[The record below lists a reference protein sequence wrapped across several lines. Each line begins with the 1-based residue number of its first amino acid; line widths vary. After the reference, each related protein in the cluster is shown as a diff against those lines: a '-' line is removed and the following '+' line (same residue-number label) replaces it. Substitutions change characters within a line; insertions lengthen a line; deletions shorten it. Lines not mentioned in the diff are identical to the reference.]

1 MTLVPPL
8 FIRSSCIYIYITIF
22 LMVCFIQL
30 WITWSKFEPPKLIRI
45 KEEYLMKSFHLFED
59 RLQCSWIC
67 FWEKGNI
74 AFLSANICMHW
85 LNLYGSLK
93 FRKFLAKCFPQWA
106 LLLLICHQFL
116 NWCNEK
122 IFYYLLCWAEYDF
135 IYYTENY
142 LHYLYQII
150 NLELGVK

>member
-1 MTLVPPL
+1 MPPL

-30 WITWSKFEPPKLIRI
+30 WTTWSKFELPKLIRI

-67 FWEKGNI
+67 FWEKGKI
-74 AFLSANICMHW
+74 AVLSANICMHW

-106 LLLLICHQFL
+106 LLLLICHQLL

-122 IFYYLLCWAEYDF
+122 IFYYLFCWVEHDF